1 MYERII
7 VLGAGAVGSVCAAFL
22 SRKHEVTIVGNEAHV
37 KAVNSKGLT
46 IVGDRE
52 ETVHLKALTK
62 IENIPAKTFVIL
74 TTKAYDTARAVD
86 GIRKLLKDDTA
97 ILVLQNG
104 LDSEEIVRNIVG
116 SKHSIVRGVT
126 SMAAELLQPGLVR
139 HWEGETVIGQNGV
152 AEEMVEL
159 FKECGLETTFSDNIK
174 QDVWS
179 KLVVNCVVNPL
190 TTILGVTDDAIIVDS
205 LKPIRSEIVA
215 ECLHAARAEGI
226 NLPDDSME
234 LIDQNVAGYSNFSSM
249 FHDVM
254 RGKKTEIDFL
264 NGKVVELCAKHRI
277 PSPMN
282 TALVCFIKFL
292 EGKNGISRQ
301 D

>member
-7 VLGAGAVGSVCAAFL
+7 VLGAGAVGSVYAAFL
-22 SRKHEVTIVGNEAHV
+22 SRKQEVTIVGNEAYV

-62 IENIPAKTFVIL
+62 IEDIPAKTLVIL
-74 TTKAYDTARAVD
+74 TTKAYDTARALD
-86 GIRKLLKDDTA
+86 STRNLFKDDTV
-97 ILVLQNG
+97 ILILQNG
-104 LDSEEIVRNIVG
+104 LGNEELVRNIVG
-116 SKHSIVRGVT
+116 STHAIVRGVT
-126 SMAAELLQPGLVR
+126 SMAAELLEPGLVR
-139 HWEGETVIGQNGV
+139 HWEGETVIGQNDV
-152 AEEMVEL
+152 AKEIVEL

-174 QDVWS
+174 QDVWT

-190 TTILGVTDDAIIVDS
+190 TAILGVTDGAIVVDS
-205 LKPIRSEIVA
+205 LKPIRSGIVA
-215 ECLHAARAEGI
+215 ECLHAARVEGI
-226 NLPDDSME
+226 KLPDDLME
-234 LIDQNVAGYSNFSSM
+234 CIDRKVAGYGNFSSM
-249 FHDVM
+249 YHDVM
-254 RGKKTEIDFL
+254 KGKKTEIDFL
-264 NGKVVELCAKHRI
+264 NGKIVELCAKHRI
-277 PSPMN
+277 PAPTN